1 VTVGSAHP
9 LHAQSRR
16 ANLAL
21 ALLLGVTQTIGYGT
35 LYYAFGVVAPLM
47 QADTGLSLTAIY
59 GVFSLSMLASGLAA
73 PAIGRLFDRHNPAV
87 VMAAGS
93 LAAGAALAA
102 WSMVPGTVAFVV
114 LLLAVQTASILVLYE
129 AAFVVAAHYAAA
141 GTARRTI
148 TGITFI
154 AGFASTIFWPLTQW
168 LTTAADW
175 RGIYLAYAG
184 MQVFICFPLHLLIW
198 FRLQPVI
205 IAVDDAEGS
214 RTELGSVEDPDLR
227 RRIMPLLLAGFAANA
242 FVISAV
248 HMHLIGL
255 LAAIGLGTSSA
266 LVGALIG
273 PAQVAAR
280 VVEFATARKVSIHL
294 ASLAAVLA
302 LPIAL
307 AILMA
312 GAPMLVAAVAFAII
326 FGAGQGLSYI
336 VRGVLPLE
344 LFGRKGYGAVTG
356 RINSA
361 RLFVSAAA
369 PFLTAF
375 LFENAG
381 FQAATGTILAAALLS
396 AVCIVLVSRL
406 ARLP

>member
-1 VTVGSAHP
+1 VTVGSAGP
-9 LHAQSRR
+9 AHADPRR

-59 GVFSLSMLASGLAA
+59 GAFSLSMLASGLAA
-73 PAIGRLFDRHNPAV
+73 PSIGRLFDRHNPAI

-102 WSMVPGTVAFVV
+102 WALVPGTIAFVA
-114 LLLAVQTASILVLYE
+114 LLLIVQTASILVLYE

-148 TGITFI
+148 TGITFM

-168 LTTAADW
+168 LTTVADW
-175 RGIYLAYAG
+175 HGIYLVYAAL
-184 MQVFICFPLHLLIW
+184 QVFICFPLHLLIW
-198 FRLQPVI
+198 YRLKPVI
-205 IAVDDAEGS
+205 IAHDDADGS
-214 RTELGSVEDPDLR
+214 RTELGSVEDPHLR
-227 RRIMPLLLAGFAANA
+227 RRIMPFLLAGFAANA

-255 LAAIGLGTSSA
+255 LAAIGLGASSA
-266 LVGALIG
+266 LVGALLG

-280 VVEFATARKVSIHL
+280 VVEFATARNVSIHV

-307 AILMA
+307 AVLMA
-312 GAPMLVAAVAFAII
+312 GAPMLSAALAFGLI

-361 RLFVSAAA
+361 RLFVSATA

-375 LFENAG
+375 VFEQGGA
-381 FQAATGTILAAALLS
+381 QLALGTILLVAALGAACLAGVS
-396 AVCIVLVSRL
+396 WAVR
-406 ARLP
+406 RH

>member
-1 VTVGSAHP
+1 MAPVDPTPIV
-9 LHAQSRR
+9 SRR
-16 ANLAL
+16 TSLLLAL
-21 ALLLGVTQTIGYGT
+21 VLGITQTVGYGT

-47 QADTGLSLTAIY
+47 EADTGLSLTTIY

-73 PAIGRLFDRHNPAV
+73 PAIGRLFDRHNPAI

-93 LAAGAALAA
+93 LAAGVLLLA
-102 WSMVPGTVAFVV
+102 WSSVPGTIAFVV
-114 LLLAVQTASILVLYE
+114 LLLLVEISSILVLYE
-129 AAFVVAAHYAAA
+129 AAFVVAAHYAVA

-168 LTTAADW
+168 LATMLDW
-175 RGIYLAYAG
+175 QGVYMVYAVL
-184 MQVFICFPLHLLIW
+184 QIAICMPLHLLIW
-198 FRLQPVI
+198 FLLKPTITVPGD
-205 IAVDDAEGS
+205 VETS
-214 RTELGSVEDPDLR
+214 RTETGTVEDPALR
-227 RRIMPLLLAGFAANA
+227 HRIMPYLLAGFAANA

-248 HMHLIGL
+248 HLHLIGL
-255 LAAIGLGTSSA
+255 LSALGLGASSA
-266 LVGALIG
+266 LVGALLG

-280 VVEFATARKVSIHL
+280 VVEFATARNVSIHA

-302 LPIAL
+302 LPLAL

-312 GAPMLVAAVAFAII
+312 GAPLLAAAFAFAII

-344 LFGRKGYGAVTG
+344 LFGRRGYGAITG
-356 RINSA
+356 RINAA

-369 PFLTAF
+369 PFLTA
-375 LFENAG
+375 LIFERGGALW
-381 FQAATGTILAAALLS
+381 ALGTILAVATLS
-396 AVCIVLVSRL
+396 AACLAGVSWAVR
-406 ARLP
+406 RR